1 MAENTDES
9 VFFFFFSLC
18 IVPYL
23 NVFSTVHY
31 TMEKSKHDLLNYIL
45 YLFFSLLDLKTQQR
59 QIQTLS

>member
-9 VFFFFFSLC
+9 VFFFFFSVC

-31 TMEKSKHDLLNYIL
+31 TMEKSKHDLL
-45 YLFFSLLDLKTQQR
+45 R
-59 QIQTLS
+59 